1 MQSWNSAVSKAVLI
15 WNKYVSDLEVRT
27 FAERMM
33 MKIFEELARE
43 NIVIIVNYGV
53 FHGGLNLRCRLILC
67 FWRNKAWR
75 KMFHYVFIW
84 ICQSL
89 FFFFSVFLFFFSFF
103 NSFHCIPYNKD
114 NQLIIYSI
122 EFVKAFFLFIVSL
135 TIRIIN

>member
-84 ICQSL
+84 IYQS
-89 FFFFSVFLFFFSFF
+89 FFFFFF
-103 NSFHCIPYNKD
+103 NSFHCIPYNMD

-122 EFVKAFFLFIVSL
+122 EFVKAFFLFIVSP